1 MNSLQI
7 TYLVVFTI
15 CIGASGFFSGSET
28 ALIGI
33 QRERVH
39 QLEDTPRGAKLAA
52 LVADPDRLLSTLLV
66 ANNFVNILAAAV
78 ATTLFIDLAGQD
90 WGPWLATLVVT
101 TLILVIGE
109 ITPKSLAAR
118 YPEQFSLRVA
128 PSIWRLSRVL
138 RPVSRVFQGI
148 AKVLFRVFRLPAD
161 ATPHLVTED
170 DIRSMAL
177 LGEQEGE
184 IETVERE
191 IIHALF
197 ELADRPVREVMT
209 PRVDIVALAEPVVV
223 SDVREAVAS
232 TGHSRF
238 PVTIGSLDSI
248 VGVLYV
254 KDLLRRPFD
263 PEPHEVRKLFRK
275 PVYVPESKPILELLQ
290 EMKAGKR
297 GFAVVSDEH
306 GGVEGVVTVKDLV
319 SELTGELRDEFDPGV
334 PSLVRVRTE
343 EWIADGRVSLEEL
356 ADEVKVELPK
366 GEYATAG
373 GLFLHLAGRIPDEGD
388 SMPCNG
394 LTLTVVRM
402 DRNRIDRLKV
412 QTM

>member
-1 MNSLQI
+1 MSSLQV
-7 TYLVVFTI
+7 TYLVIFGV
-15 CIGASGFFSGSET
+15 CIVASGFFSGSET

-39 QLEDTPRGAKLAA
+39 QLASTSRGAKLAA
-52 LVADPDRLLSTLLV
+52 LVADPDRMLSTLLV

-78 ATTLFIDLAGQD
+78 ATALFIDLAGEE
-90 WGPWLATLVVT
+90 WGPWLATIVVT
-101 TLILVIGE
+101 SVILVIGE
-109 ITPKSLAAR
+109 ISPKSLAAR
-118 YPEQFSLRVA
+118 YPEQFSLAVA
-128 PSIWRLSRVL
+128 PTIWNLSRVL
-138 RPVSRVFQGI
+138 RPVSRVFQAI
-148 AKVLFRVFRLPAD
+148 AQVLFRVFRLPAD

-177 LGEQEGE
+177 LGEEEGE

-209 PRVDIVALAEPVVV
+209 PRVDIVALVEPVVV
-223 SDVREAVAS
+223 GDVREAIAA

-238 PVTIGSLDSI
+238 PVTKGSLDSI
-248 VGVLYV
+248 VGILYV

-263 PEPHEVRKLFRK
+263 PEPHEVRRLLRE
-275 PVYVPESKPILELLQ
+275 PVYVPESKPILQLFQ
-290 EMKAGKR
+290 EMKAGRR

-306 GGVEGVVTVKDLV
+306 GGVEGVVTIKDLV
-319 SELTGELRDEFDPGV
+319 SELTGELQDEFDPGL
-334 PSLVRVRTE
+334 PTLVQIRAG

-356 ADEVKVELPK
+356 ADEVDVDLPE

-373 GLFLHLAGRIPDEGD
+373 GLFLHLAGRIPEEGD
-388 SMPCNG
+388 TVPCNG
-394 LTLTVVRM
+394 LTLTVIRM

-412 QTM
+412 ETM

>member
-1 MNSLQI
+1 
-7 TYLVVFTI
+7 
-15 CIGASGFFSGSET
+15 
-28 ALIGI
+28 
-33 QRERVH
+33 
-39 QLEDTPRGAKLAA
+39 
-52 LVADPDRLLSTLLV
+52 
-66 ANNFVNILAAAV
+66 
-78 ATTLFIDLAGQD
+78 
-90 WGPWLATLVVT
+90 
-101 TLILVIGE
+101 
-109 ITPKSLAAR
+109 
-118 YPEQFSLRVA
+118 
-128 PSIWRLSRVL
+128 
-138 RPVSRVFQGI
+138 
-148 AKVLFRVFRLPAD
+148 
-161 ATPHLVTED
+161 
-170 DIRSMAL
+170 
-177 LGEQEGE
+177 
-184 IETVERE
+184 
-191 IIHALF
+191 
-197 ELADRPVREVMT
+197 MT